1 MKKIKKI
8 FALCL
13 ILVLA
18 MGIFTGC
25 GSSTD
30 LSSSPYCGD
39 WIVVSDQKKISLSL
53 KKNGEAIPI
62 MWKNGEG
69 ILLNGMVDSEAEGK
83 CKWEEIGNGILMTD
97 PSGDEEALIWEDGYL
112 TWTHTYEGEMQT
124 IYFEKY

>member
-39 WIVVSDQKKISLSL
+39 WIAVYAESDGIKVPVDLIDFEGSLSL
-53 KKNGEAIPI
+53 KTNGEAILRMSDPK
-62 MWKNGEG
+62 M
-69 ILLNGMVDSEAEGK
+69 EGK
-83 CKWEEIGNGILMTD
+83 FKWKEIGNGILLED
-97 PSGDEEALIWEDGYL
+97 FGEKVALIWEDGYL
-112 TWTHTYEGEMQT
+112 TLAYTDEGET
-124 IYFEKY
+124 YTVYLEKY